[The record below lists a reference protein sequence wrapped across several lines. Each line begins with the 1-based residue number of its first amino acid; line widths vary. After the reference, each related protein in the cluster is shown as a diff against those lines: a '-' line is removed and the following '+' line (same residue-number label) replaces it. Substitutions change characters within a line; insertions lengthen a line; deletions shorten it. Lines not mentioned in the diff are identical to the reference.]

1 MSAGQ
6 MPPWLQEQLMKMQQS
21 QQNLQSIMTQK
32 QHLEMEKVE
41 TEKAL
46 EELKKAADDDN
57 VYKHA
62 GSILIKSTKKEL
74 TDELEERKE
83 MAKTRS
89 TVLEKQELRIKE
101 SLKEQEAKITEMMRG
116 PSPGST
122 QIPKPSSGSTQIP
135 KPQPDDNPRK

>member
-1 MSAGQ
+1 MSSEQ

-41 TEKAL
+41 TDKAL

-62 GSILIKSTKKEL
+62 GSILIKSTKQEL
-74 TDELEERKE
+74 IAELEERKE
-83 MAKTRS
+83 MAKTRA
-89 TVLEKQELRIKE
+89 TVLEKQESRIKE

-116 PSPGST
+116 PS
-122 QIPKPSSGSTQIP
+122 SGSTHVS
-135 KPQPDDNPRK
+135 KPPPSDDNPRK

>member
-1 MSAGQ
+1 MSSGQ
-6 MPPWLQEQLMKMQQS
+6 MPPWLQEQLMKLQQS

-46 EELKKAADDDN
+46 EELRKASDEDN

-74 TDELEERKE
+74 IDELEEKLE

-89 TVLEKQELRIKE
+89 TVLEKQESRIKE
-101 SLKEQEAKITEMMRG
+101 TLKEQETKITEMMKGGTGSGAKMAG
-116 PSPGST
+116 P
-122 QIPKPSSGSTQIP
+122 PSEENS
-135 KPQPDDNPRK
+135 RK

>member
-21 QQNLQSIMTQK
+21 QQNLQSVMTQK
-32 QHLEMEKVE
+32 QHLEMEKIE

-46 EELKKAADDDN
+46 DELKKATDDEN

-74 TDELEERKE
+74 IDELEERKE

-101 SLKEQEAKITEMMRG
+101 SLKEQETKITEMMRG
-116 PSPGST
+116 PSVGSA
-122 QIPKPSSGSTQIP
+122 QPPKPSSGSTQIP
-135 KPQPDDNPRK
+135 KPPQDDNPRK

>member
-46 EELKKAADDDN
+46 EELQKAADDDN

-74 TDELEERKE
+74 IDELEERKE

-116 PSPGST
+116 PAAGT
-122 QIPKPSSGSTQIP
+122 QPPKPSSGTQIP

>member
-46 EELKKAADDDN
+46 EELQKAADDDN
-57 VYKHA
+57 VYKHT

-74 TDELEERKE
+74 IDELEERKE

-116 PSPGST
+116 SAAGTQPPKSSSGT
-122 QIPKPSSGSTQIP
+122 QIPKS
-135 KPQPDDNPRK
+135 QPDDNPRK

>member
-46 EELKKAADDDN
+46 EELQKAADDDN

-74 TDELEERKE
+74 IDELEERKE

-116 PSPGST
+116 PAAGTQPPKSSSGT
-122 QIPKPSSGSTQIP
+122 QIPKS
-135 KPQPDDNPRK
+135 QPDDNPRK